1 MGHRKK
7 DASDITSTSIATTP
21 NPITT
26 SGVTTQTQSTNAIVT
41 SPMTTNAN
49 SVTNPTTKGANPITS
64 TIAVNT
70 TQNNMSSTIS
80 TTPLHN
86 STTVLSQSSQSTHSQ
101 ETLNVTTILAT
112 SLSENATTTQ
122 VPIVTTQSP
131 TSSLLLTTREKQ
143 KQFHI
148 TCGAL
153 KDQTLSSEV
162 VSFEYQEKVKCEEL
176 QGEQKQKLQS
186 ILCNVNHCNVTLY
199 TSEVNPQ
206 SILWIPDASQVQALK
221 YILLSQDKTSSES
234 GLPLKWGFVSDHQ
247 TRSQKTMIA
256 LITCGILIAILILAG
271 YFLSNTRRWSP
282 GRQRLGEDP
291 YYIETDSQGNTLV
304 SVSTNDQNKPNSG
317 SQENGKG
324 QAITPSATN
333 GHSTKKQAVSDTEL

>member
-1 MGHRKK
+1 MMLSCRLSTGNRWQVFCCLLSILVLL

-148 TCGAL
+148 
-153 KDQTLSSEV
+153 
-162 VSFEYQEKVKCEEL
+162 EEL